1 MLSSQAK
8 PWYSF
13 FLYDINIEI
22 LHTYSMYSLPS
33 IRIFIRNNKFEYLID
48 IVFSIDIMIIIND
61 QNNIIMALLS
71 PFTTLICKLF
81 GEKSS

>member
-1 MLSSQAK
+1 
-8 PWYSF
+8 
-13 FLYDINIEI
+13 
-22 LHTYSMYSLPS
+22 MYSLPS

-61 QNNIIMALLS
+61 QNNIIKALLS